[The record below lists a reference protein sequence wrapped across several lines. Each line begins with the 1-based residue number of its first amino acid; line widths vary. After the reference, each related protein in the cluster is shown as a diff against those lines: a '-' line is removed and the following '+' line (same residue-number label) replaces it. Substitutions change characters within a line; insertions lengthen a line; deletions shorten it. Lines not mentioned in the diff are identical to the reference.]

1 LFKNKLMSDKGMPRT
16 MLALQLVEE
25 RSSTTFKKCPKGA
38 MVSTPHLRHSLP
50 LNTFAKPDED
60 NPTFPIRAGCRAS
73 KGGVLRALQK
83 DMSGASE
90 GVVKQV
96 LQRINSQGGVRG
108 KDRIKGWGTGVG
120 GKRMETFRGPPHKS
134 KRTSNLA
141 KRLGISKKKA
151 SKLHGISTGRPD
163 MVKHTSPYSPVGGSK
178 GPSGNREVAR
188 SPLAHAKPKHKKSK
202 RSSRRR
208 AAGRRTTIARGKA
221 LASH

>member
-1 LFKNKLMSDKGMPRT
+1 
-16 MLALQLVEE
+16 
-25 RSSTTFKKCPKGA
+25 
-38 MVSTPHLRHSLP
+38 
-50 LNTFAKPDED
+50 
-60 NPTFPIRAGCRAS
+60 
-73 KGGVLRALQK
+73 
-83 DMSGASE
+83 
-90 GVVKQV
+90 
-96 LQRINSQGGVRG
+96 
-108 KDRIKGWGTGVG
+108 
-120 GKRMETFRGPPHKS
+120 METFRGPPHKS